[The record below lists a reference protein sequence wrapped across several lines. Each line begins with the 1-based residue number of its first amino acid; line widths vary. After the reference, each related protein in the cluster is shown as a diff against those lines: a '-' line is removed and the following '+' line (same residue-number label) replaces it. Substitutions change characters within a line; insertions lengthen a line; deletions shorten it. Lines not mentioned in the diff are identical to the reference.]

1 MNGELEC
8 CCTLTGKINCIGNI
22 SGAVSGKATLTGN
35 VSGESTLSGEVQ
47 IYNAS
52 APPDYTGGYEVTPS
66 QQEQVLPTA
75 NTMVARNIIVNPIPE
90 YYGLITWDGA
100 VLTVS

>member
-1 MNGELEC
+1 MSGEIEC
-8 CCTLTGKINCIGNI
+8 CSTLTGKINCIGNI
-22 SGAVSGKATLTGN
+22 SGAVSGKATLSGH
-35 VSGESTLSGEVQ
+35 VSGKSTLKGEVQ

-66 QQEQVLPTA
+66 QQEQTLPTA
-75 NTMVARNIIVNPIPE
+75 NTMLARNIIVHSIPN

-100 VLTVS
+100 TLTVS